1 MAKRDYYEVLGVGR
15 DADDKQLKKAFR
27 KFARKYH
34 PDLNPND
41 KAAEQRFKEVNEAY
55 EILGD
60 PAKRKQYDSFG
71 HAAFDAG
78 AQAQANEGFRTWT
91 GTGGFDPRAAQDKG
105 FGSIFED
112 IFGDVFGGR
121 RESQPAPEPGKDLH
135 YNLEI
140 DLKDA
145 YQGTST
151 YVNIQKENPCD
162 RCSGSGEDPGA
173 VKTTCRTCKGKGT
186 IDSGTGFMRYP
197 TTCPQCNGRGRSSS
211 PCPMCGGR
219 GIRVKSEQIMVK
231 IPPGVDNGTKVR
243 VAGKGGAGLRGG
255 RNGDLFIVTS
265 IRPDRFYER
274 KENNLYCEVPVTVS
288 EAALGARIE
297 VPTIDGTASMTIPS
311 GTQGGQLFRLKGKG
325 MPNLKGGG
333 SGDQYVKVIITI
345 PKNLTD
351 DDKGLFKKISEL
363 YTENPREKILRR
375 K

>member
-1 MAKRDYYEVLGVGR
+1 MAKRDYYEILGVGR

-55 EILGD
+55 EILSD

-91 GTGGFDPRAAQDKG
+91 GGFDPRAAQDKG

-121 RESQPAPEPGKDLH
+121 REQLAPEPGKDLH

-145 YQGTST
+145 YHGTST
-151 YVNIQKENPCD
+151 YINI
-162 RCSGSGEDPGA
+162 
-173 VKTTCRTCKGKGT
+173 
-186 IDSGTGFMRYP
+186 
-197 TTCPQCNGRGRSSS
+197 
-211 PCPMCGGR
+211 
-219 GIRVKSEQIMVK
+219 KSEQIMVK

-274 KENNLYCEVPVTVS
+274 KENDLYCEVPVTVS

-297 VPTIDGTASMTIPS
+297 VPTMDGTASMTIPS

-325 MPNLKGGG
+325 MPLLKGGG
-333 SGDQYVKVIITI
+333 RGDQYIKVIITI

>member
-1 MAKRDYYEVLGVGR
+1 
-15 DADDKQLKKAFR
+15 
-27 KFARKYH
+27 
-34 PDLNPND
+34 
-41 KAAEQRFKEVNEAY
+41 
-55 EILGD
+55 
-60 PAKRKQYDSFG
+60 
-71 HAAFDAG
+71 
-78 AQAQANEGFRTWT
+78 
-91 GTGGFDPRAAQDKG
+91 
-105 FGSIFED
+105 
-112 IFGDVFGGR
+112 
-121 RESQPAPEPGKDLH
+121 
-135 YNLEI
+135 
-140 DLKDA
+140 
-145 YQGTST
+145 
-151 YVNIQKENPCD
+151 
-162 RCSGSGEDPGA
+162 
-173 VKTTCRTCKGKGT
+173 
-186 IDSGTGFMRYP
+186 
-197 TTCPQCNGRGRSSS
+197 
-211 PCPMCGGR
+211 
-219 GIRVKSEQIMVK
+219 MVK

-274 KENNLYCEVPVTVS
+274 KENDLYCEVPVTVS